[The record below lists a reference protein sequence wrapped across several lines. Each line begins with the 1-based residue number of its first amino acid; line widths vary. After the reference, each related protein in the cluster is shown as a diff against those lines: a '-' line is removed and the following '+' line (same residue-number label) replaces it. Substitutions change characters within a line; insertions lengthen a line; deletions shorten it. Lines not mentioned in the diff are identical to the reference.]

1 MKKRVI
7 MKISLNPAHPAEAEL
22 IKRLDAIEGNK
33 KSTHLKLAAFHYFGI
48 IEQLVKANNPH
59 MKEYS
64 SAGIS
69 KQTGN
74 DNYPG
79 MNNNT
84 QKKEDPLD
92 GSSIFA
98 SAFDNT

>member
-7 MKISLNPAHPAEAEL
+7 VKISLNPGHPADAEL
-22 IKRLDAIEGNK
+22 IKRLDAIEGNI

-48 IEQLVKANNPH
+48 LDQLVKANNPN
-59 MKEYS
+59 MNGY
-64 SAGIS
+64 ADIS
-69 KQTGN
+69 KQRGN
-74 DNYPG
+74 DNYSG
-79 MNNNT
+79 INDNDR
-84 QKKEDPLD
+84 KRDDPLD